1 MRPKAK
7 RPWYLTVTWL
17 TVAACGGAGATGQPA
32 PEGPRPPTGAGDLA
46 RPNVYE
52 VPVDQVRP
60 ALDDPDGPFIE
71 VNGSAT
77 VTVPAD
83 RARVA
88 FAVETRAMTAS
99 DAAGENALIM
109 DAVLRAVRGGDI
121 PGLTLETFGY
131 TLRPEYSFGEDRAR
145 TIEGYTAQN
154 NVRAVTSDVDAIGT
168 LIDLAIAAGANRVA
182 SIAFETADPEPAR
195 AEALALAV
203 RHARTQAR
211 TIAETLGHELGAALE
226 VRGGADRPTPRGVD
240 MDMML
245 MRAEATPIEPG
256 EETVS
261 ANVTVRFALGAA
273 LPGL

>member
-1 MRPKAK
+1 MRLKAR
-7 RPWYLTVTWL
+7 RPWYLSVTWL
-17 TVAACGGAGATGQPA
+17 MLAACGGAGATGHPT
-32 PEGPRPPTGAGDLA
+32 PEGPRPPTGGGDLE

-52 VPVDQVRP
+52 VPVEQARP
-60 ALDDPDGPFIE
+60 AVDDVEGPFIE
-71 VNGSAT
+71 VSGNASVA
-77 VTVPAD
+77 VPAD

-109 DAVLRAVRGGDI
+109 DAVLGAVRGGDI
-121 PGLTLETFGY
+121 PDLTVETFGY
-131 TLRPEYSFGEDRAR
+131 TVRPEYSFGEDRAR
-145 TIEGYTAQN
+145 TIEGYTALN
-154 NVRAVTSDVDAIGT
+154 NVRAVTSDVDAIGA

-226 VRGGADRPTPRGVD
+226 VRGGADHPTPRGVD
-240 MDMML
+240 MDMMM

-256 EETVS
+256 EGSVS

-273 LPGL
+273 LPGH